1 MSQAIF
7 RFHGDL
13 AYFLPREQQ
22 VDAVVYALDEEREG
36 IVAVK
41 HAVESLGVPH
51 TEIDQLTVNGIL
63 VGFDYGLSAGDVID
77 VWAWMPKPEQSKL
90 RPPLPRPVKFVLDT
104 HLGRLATYLRL
115 LGFDTLYQNDYLD
128 ATLAEVSQQEGRV
141 LLTRDRGLLKRR
153 IVDFGCCV
161 RENEPKRQL
170 VALLRRYQL
179 VSAVEPW
186 RRCLRCNEVLEP
198 VAKAEIIGQLEPK
211 TKRYFNDFRRC
222 EGCAQVYW
230 RGSHFDHMQAF
241 IEQVLVEA
249 CADHPLV

>member
-13 AYFLPREQQ
+13 AFFLARERQSGN
-22 VDAVVYALDEEREG
+22 VVYAFDEQREG
-36 IVAVK
+36 IVSVK

-51 TEIDQLTVNGIL
+51 PEIDQLTLNGRI
-63 VGFDYGLSAGDVID
+63 VGFDFGLNTGDVVD
-77 VWAWMPKPEQSKL
+77 VWAWMPKPAQSNL
-90 RPPLPRPVKFVLDT
+90 RPPLPHPVRFVLDT

-128 ATLAEVSQQEGRV
+128 ATLAEFSQQEGRV

-170 VALLRRYQL
+170 VSLLRRYQL
-179 VSAVEPW
+179 VAEVKPW
-186 RRCLRCNEVLEP
+186 QRCPRCNAILET
-198 VAKAEIIGQLEPK
+198 VAKTEIVDQLEPK
-211 TKRYFNDFRRC
+211 TKRYFCDFRRC
-222 EGCAQVYW
+222 RGCGQVYW
-230 RGSHFDHMQAF
+230 RGSHFDHMQVF
-241 IEQVLVEA
+241 IEQVLAAA
-249 CADHPLV
+249 CTDHPAA